1 MKRGNNVREG
11 CRERRGYRIS
21 GEGEDG
27 KVKRVHCVVETK
39 CMGLRKIEEDY
50 LAES

>member
-1 MKRGNNVREG
+1 MKRSNNVREG
-11 CRERRGYRIS
+11 GRENRGHS
-21 GEGEDG
+21 GGGEGEDG

-39 CMGLRKIEEDY
+39 CMGLRKIEED